1 MLESDTSASEKI
13 GEQMSTLHIYRGMP
27 GSGKSTAALDLLKDN
42 PDMVRVNRDS
52 IRMSVFGKK
61 VGTSFSQE
69 NRVSRLSKE
78 IARDALRLGNSVVVD
93 DTNLRPRYVKE
104 WYALAQEFP
113 SVEVSVREWNL
124 ELDDLLIR
132 NATRPEEDWID
143 PRAITGMFERYTKKG
158 KLLPVDY
165 TQWLEEQASKN
176 DRHMV
181 PAPQYKPAQF
191 RTVVVDIDG
200 TLATNDGS
208 RGWFEWDKV
217 GEDSVVE
224 EIRDLVNAVEA
235 WDTVIVCLS
244 GRDEVCR
251 KQTEEWLKTNGVNYD
266 SLLMRPEGNTE
277 NDAVIK
283 YRLFDEYLR
292 DQNVWFV
299 VDDRPS
305 VCRMWRSIGLKVLQV
320 GDPHEEF

>member
-1 MLESDTSASEKI
+1 MLVSDTASEKI
-13 GEQMSTLHIYRGMP
+13 GEQMTTLHIYRGMP

-165 TQWLEEQASKN
+165 TQWLEEQTSKN

-181 PAPQYKPAQF
+181 PAPQYKSGQF

-224 EIRDLVNAVEA
+224 EIRDLVNAVETWETA
-235 WDTVIVCLS
+235 IVCLS

-251 KQTEEWLKTNGVNYD
+251 KQTEEWLKANGINYD
-266 SLLMRPEGNTE
+266 SLFMRPEGNTE
-277 NDAVIK
+277 EDSIIK
-283 YRLFDEYLR
+283 YRLFDEHLR
-292 DQNVWFV
+292 SQNVWFV